1 MSVNVTLDL
10 RVTGL
15 SDGQSEGAVAAIAA
29 VLKQHD
35 IAREIVLS
43 EVDGEIRGTTPYP
56 MIISRAW
63 QWKPIVEADLAA
75 AVAAVAPAAAVSVT
89 WDSPDEA

>member
-15 SDGQSEGAVAAIAA
+15 SDGQREAAVAAIAA
-29 VLKQHD
+29 VLQQHD
-35 IAREIVLS
+35 IERDIVLS
-43 EVDGEIRGTTPYP
+43 EVDGEIRGTTPYA

-63 QWKPIVEADLAA
+63 EWEPLVEADLAA
-75 AVAAVAPAAAVSVT
+75 SVAAVAPAATVSVV